1 MKRGA
6 ALAGARS
13 GRGRWAASSDQRLF
27 DTLAR
32 NGHNFVAMTK
42 QRKRSAVGAAEFKA
56 RCLELV
62 DHVRETAA
70 EYTVTRHGVPV
81 ATLGPVTRASSSA
94 FVGSMAGS
102 VLAFDQ
108 PFEPAPGAWMTPADE

>member
-1 MKRGA
+1 MSKRTD
-6 ALAGARS
+6 R
-13 GRGRWAASSDQRLF
+13 
-27 DTLAR
+27 T
-32 NGHNFVAMTK
+32 
-42 QRKRSAVGAAEFKA
+42 AVGAAEFKA

-81 ATLGPVTRASSSA
+81 ARLGPVGRTPPSA

-102 VLAFDQ
+102 VLAFDR
-108 PFEPAPGAWMTPADE
+108 PFDPVPGLWMTSDAD